1 MNIQVIDEK
10 FSGPR
15 STVIKVIGAGGGGSN
30 AVNRMIECGL
40 EGVEFIAANT
50 DIQALNRNRAGIKLP
65 IGAKLTAGLG
75 AGGNPELG
83 EKAALEDRDK
93 IAEVLKGSDMVF
105 VTAGMGGGT
114 GTGAAPVIAQVA
126 RECGALTV
134 GIVTKPFAYEC
145 AYRMRVAEEG
155 IARMRETV
163 DSLIVIQNE
172 QILSLV
178 ERGFNEPLLKVDDI
192 LRQAVQG
199 ISDIILKVG
208 VINVDFADVKNT
220 MYGQGNALMGIGI
233 AEGDKRAKEAA
244 LRAMENPLL
253 EDITINGAQRI
264 LVNVSGGESFELKE
278 MSEVVTT
285 ITEKADSEV
294 QIKCGAVIDPELGD
308 KLQVT
313 LIATGF
319 HPNVIP
325 ICGTSSGAEK
335 AVEKETLSNAEWEK
349 IRTGGAGMRPGLSPR
364 KSYNKDDLE
373 VPAVLRYPSS
383 YSAHSV
389 EQERAAAGGSFAE
402 TSAKG
407 RSPDGF
413 RKEVMDL

>member
-1 MNIQVIDEK
+1 
-10 FSGPR
+10 
-15 STVIKVIGAGGGGSN
+15 
-30 AVNRMIECGL
+30 
-40 EGVEFIAANT
+40 
-50 DIQALNRNRAGIKLP
+50 
-65 IGAKLTAGLG
+65 
-75 AGGNPELG
+75 
-83 EKAALEDRDK
+83 
-93 IAEVLKGSDMVF
+93 
-105 VTAGMGGGT
+105 
-114 GTGAAPVIAQVA
+114 
-126 RECGALTV
+126 
-134 GIVTKPFAYEC
+134 
-145 AYRMRVAEEG
+145 MRVAEEG

-244 LRAMENPLL
+244 LCAMENPLL

-285 ITEKADSEV
+285 ITEKADPEV

-325 ICGTSSGAEK
+325 IGGTSSGAGK
-335 AVEKETLSNAEWEK
+335 TIEKEKERLSITEWEEM
-349 IRTGGAGMRPGLSPR
+349 RTGGTGTRSGLSPR
-364 KSYNKDDLE
+364 KNYNKEDLD
-373 VPAVLRYPSS
+373 VPAVLRYQSP
-383 YSAHSV
+383 YSAHSL
-389 EQERAAAGGSFAE
+389 EQERPAAGGFFPE
-402 TSAKG
+402 GSAKAQSSEG
-407 RSPDGF
+407 S
-413 RKEVMDL
+413 RKDAMNL